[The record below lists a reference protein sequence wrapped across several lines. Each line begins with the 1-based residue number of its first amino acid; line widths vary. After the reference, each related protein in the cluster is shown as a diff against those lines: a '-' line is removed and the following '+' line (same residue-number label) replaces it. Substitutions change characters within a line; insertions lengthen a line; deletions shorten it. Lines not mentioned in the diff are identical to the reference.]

1 MSSVQW
7 LRIKA
12 AGLAMMLIMPVA
24 AWAQQQPAAAPATQA
39 QAPAA
44 PAAAPAAKATTQA
57 VATAPQGA
65 RKNVLLGAKSWAY
78 QLTNLGVAQQKRIAN
93 SAYDLVVVDY
103 AWSPVEGQA
112 EVPLTREQ
120 VAAMQ
125 RKPDGSKRLIIAY
138 LSIGETENNRYYWK
152 PEWNKARPAWMGK
165 ENKDWKGNY
174 LVQYWQPVWQNI
186 VFGNKNSYVDKIIA
200 AGFDG
205 FYLDRG
211 DAYYFY
217 GDTKLSRDRMSDF
230 MINLIGYI
238 RTKQPEAGI
247 LAQNAEELLERP
259 NYVDAIDGI
268 AKEDLQFGIKHRE
281 ELNKQS
287 EIDWSTNLLL
297 SAQKRGKAIF
307 VVEYLQQP
315 GNIEKAK
322 AFMGPRN
329 FVLYYGPR
337 GLFEI
342 MDPNAPPPAP
352 RAAKSN
358 SQPAPNIIRR
368 AVGRVKEKLG
378 KQ

>member
-1 MSSVQW
+1 MRFSRWPHWVATSLV
-7 LRIKA
+7 LL
-12 AGLAMMLIMPVA
+12 LALPFGA
-24 AWAQQQPAAAPATQA
+24 QAQQAA
-39 QAPAA
+39 APAA
-44 PAAAPAAKATTQA
+44 PAPKAE
-57 VATAPQGA
+57 

-78 QLTNLGVAQQKRIAN
+78 QLTNLGEAQRKRIAD
-93 SAYDLVVVDY
+93 SSYDLVVVDY
-103 AWSPVEGQA
+103 AWEYTQGGPEF
-112 EVPLTREQ
+112 PLTREQ

-125 RKPDGSKRLIIAY
+125 KKPDGSKRLIIAY

-152 PEWNKARPAWMGK
+152 PEWNSKRPAWMGK

-186 VFGNKNSYVDKIIA
+186 IFGNPQSYVDKIIA

-217 GDTKLSRDRMSDF
+217 GDTKQSRDRMSDF
-230 MINLIGYI
+230 MIRLIAYI

-259 NYVDAIDGI
+259 DYVDAIDGI

-281 ELNKQS
+281 ELNKAD
-287 EIDWSTNLLL
+287 EITWSNNLLKG
-297 SAQKRGKAIF
+297 AQKKGKAIF

-322 AFMGPRN
+322 AFMKEQN
-329 FVLYYGPR
+329 YVLYYGPR

-342 MDPNAPPPAP
+342 QDPNAPPRTAPAGAVSKSEPKPGPVKKIIRAIRAP
-352 RAAKSN
+352 R
-358 SQPAPNIIRR
+358 
-368 AVGRVKEKLG
+368 
-378 KQ
+378 